1 VEVITYTPIQ
11 LPVIPP
17 GGPWDAYVL
26 VIIWIP
32 LLLRVMFLLTPFR
45 TVIRKLAP
53 HSGWAFKKLKELP
66 VRGFGL
72 LAINEIFALLIP
84 PLLVLIIRLSN
95 NPIGWQSWSEV
106 SNVGGIV
113 LFASLLLWIF
123 FDILRIMRVRRMMK
137 AVENHDIDKLRKV
150 ADTGLGAR
158 SLLRKFSRKDTDEI
172 DAGQQTAAQTSGK
185 IAKKSLKVWGARA
198 LMARKLTPA
207 GLVSSIALGAA
218 IEVARVGAGKISD
231 KVDNKLQDEF
241 NKISKVNTKTLMVLL
256 LRDLLMGLVP
266 LLILAYV
273 PTILP

>member
-1 VEVITYTPIQ
+1 MGVLPYIPIQ
-11 LPVIPP
+11 FPEIPP
-17 GGPWDAYVL
+17 EGPWGAYVL
-26 VIIWIP
+26 VVIWLP
-32 LLLRVMFLLTPFR
+32 LLLRALFLIIPFR

-53 HSGWAFKKLKELP
+53 HSGWAIKQLKELP

-72 LAINEIFALLIP
+72 LAINEIFAFMIP
-84 PLLVLIIRLSN
+84 PILVLIIRLSN

-137 AVENHDIDKLRKV
+137 AVEKHDIDKLRKV
-150 ADTGLGAR
+150 ADAGLGAR
-158 SLLRKFSRKDTDEI
+158 SLLRKFSRKDTDKI
-172 DAGQQTAAQTSGK
+172 NSDKQSATQTGGK
-185 IAKKSLKVWGARA
+185 IAKKSLKVWGTRA

-218 IEVARVGAGKISD
+218 VEVARVGASKISD
-231 KVDNKLQDEF
+231 KVDNRLQEEF
-241 NKISKVNTKTLMVLL
+241 DKISKVNTKTLMVLL

-273 PTILP
+273 PVILS

>member
-1 VEVITYTPIQ
+1 VIQPLQ
-11 LPVIPP
+11 LPEVPP
-17 GGPWDAYVL
+17 AGPWDAYVL
-26 VIIWIP
+26 VIIWLP
-32 LLLRVMFLLTPFR
+32 LLFRAMFLLNPFR
-45 TVIRKLAP
+45 TVISKLAP
-53 HSGWAFKKLKELP
+53 HSGWALKKLKELP

-72 LAINEIFALLIP
+72 LAINEIFALMIP
-84 PLLVLIIRLSN
+84 PILVLIIRLSK

-123 FDILRIMRVRRMMK
+123 FDALRIIRVRRMME
-137 AVENHDIDKLRKV
+137 AVEKHDIAKLRKV
-150 ADTGLGAR
+150 ADAGLGAR
-158 SLLRKFSRKDTDEI
+158 SWLRKFSRKDTDEI
-172 DAGQQTAAQTSGK
+172 DNGQQTTAQTGGK

-218 IEVARVGAGKISD
+218 IEVARVGAGKLSD
-231 KVDNKLQDEF
+231 KVDTKLQDEF

-273 PTILP
+273 PIILP